1 MDTIL
6 SVHLYVH
13 RRPTVTAAG
22 PASATA
28 SSSASGAREEEG
40 PNGGFRLLHGQP
52 QPDVHRV
59 VDGDLAAEAA
69 QGHAPEAL
77 FFEERGVNREGA
89 RLGSAGLRLD
99 VVGVFGLGRVQAS
112 LHQLGICLP
121 ASHDHLV
128 LQEHEHALHD
138 QLRDKGL
145 ILALLGQIRSN
156 VGLDLIH
163 DLLPCLDLLQAH
175 LVDGHGFRDGVLRL
189 DHLGL
194 LLESPADLLFL
205 LGDEPV
211 DLDAELLLTLLLDLA
226 RAVLSLRDDEADHLG
241 DLILRLLGIHD
252 CWLGEQQ
259 PGGEGAIDASAKMA

>member
-13 RRPTVTAAG
+13 RRPTVTATG

-40 PNGGFRLLHGQP
+40 ANGGFRLLHGQP
-52 QPDVHRV
+52 QPDVYRV
-59 VDGDLAAEAA
+59 VDADLAAEAA
-69 QGHAPEAL
+69 QGHAPEAPFL
-77 FFEERGVNREGA
+77 EEQSVNREGA
-89 RLGSAGLRLD
+89 RLRSASLLLNK
-99 VVGVFGLGRVQAS
+99 VGVFGLGRAQAS
-112 LHQLGICLP
+112 LHQFRICRP
-121 ASHDHLV
+121 AFHDHLL

-138 QLRDKGL
+138 QLRDEGRV
-145 ILALLGQIRSN
+145 LALLGQARAH

-175 LVDGHGFRDGVLRL
+175 LVDGHGLRDGVLRL
-189 DHLGL
+189 DRLGL
-194 LLESPADLLFL
+194 LLETPTDLLFL

-226 RAVLSLRDDEADHLG
+226 RAVLGLGGDEADHLCN
-241 DLILRLLGIHD
+241 LILRLLGIHE